1 MLAAQKVKTGAIPVL
16 ALIIFLAESAPAIPT
31 DTLDFSIAKYI
42 KRCQI
47 LLPEDVKYVCVN
59 SSRSEAY
66 PWAVVTRNKLLFY
79 NRMGVLDGEQ
89 PLPPAKDYKIT
100 ESARGQYLLIRGL
113 KTNRLVEFERLYKS
127 DGSLIFES
135 ELGSGADGG
144 IFATPVEVSNYVL
157 TVDGGG
163 VLITSFGGDTL
174 AARVLHDTAFYED
187 GDIVAAPRR
196 DGKRIYVAS
205 NRFKFP
211 RQSDTAGV
219 IFYRLTRELKEEV
232 MVALPYL
239 LARDISC
246 TTNGEYVALTTE
258 LEDGTTPMMI
268 LDSNGRE
275 VFRLSNPAYAKFS
288 DDMSYLLLVP
298 RMGPPDIIDIEDWQT
313 YFRPSNIIP
322 RFPWVDVDIALGK
335 YSILFDSNDLYLVD
349 IGQKRWGKAP
359 FPFAFSRCRIY
370 GNGRR
375 IILSG
380 QFGFVVYDRLR

>member
-1 MLAAQKVKTGAIPVL
+1 MKTGAIPVL
-16 ALIIFLAESAPAIPT
+16 AVIIFLAESASAVPP

-42 KRCQI
+42 KRCQV
-47 LLPEDVKYVCVN
+47 LLPVDVKYVCVN

-66 PWAVVTRNKLLFY
+66 PWAVVTRNKLMFY

-89 PLPPAKDYKIT
+89 SLPSAKDYKIT

-113 KTNRLVEFERLYKS
+113 KTNRRVGFERLYKFN
-127 DGSLIFES
+127 GSLILES
-135 ELGSGADGG
+135 EFGSVADGS

-157 TVDGGG
+157 AVDGGG
-163 VLITSFGGDTL
+163 VLTTSFDGDTL
-174 AARVLHDTAFYED
+174 AARALHDTTLYED

-196 DGKRIYVAS
+196 DGKQIYVAS

-211 RQSDTAGV
+211 RQGDTAGV
-219 IFYRLTRELKEEV
+219 IFYRLTKELKEEV
-232 MVALPYL
+232 RVPLPYL

-275 VFRLSNPAYAKFS
+275 VYRLTNPAYTRFS
-288 DDMSYLLLVP
+288 DDMSYLLHVP
-298 RMGPPDIIDIEDWQT
+298 RMGPPDIIDVGDWQT
-313 YFRPSNIIP
+313 YFRPSNIAP
-322 RFPWVDVDIALGK
+322 RFPWVDADIALGK

-359 FPFAFSRCRIY
+359 FPFAFSRCKIY